1 MLHGSLLSKHIE
13 VIRAYTYEDNVL
25 VDAGQMKQVF
35 LNVLL
40 NGIEAIKD
48 QGCISIAT
56 VAENSHVESVIAD
69 TGPGIPRKELPH
81 VFDPFYTTKSDGT
94 GLGLSVV
101 HSIIQEHGG
110 RVMIDSDTGRGTTV
124 RIQLPLNGGG

>member
-1 MLHGSLLSKHIE
+1 
-13 VIRAYTYEDNVL
+13 
-25 VDAGQMKQVF
+25 MKQVF

-40 NGIEAIKD
+40 NGIEAIKN
-48 QGCISIAT
+48 QGCISIT
-56 VAENSHVESVIAD
+56 TIAENSHVEIVVAD
-69 TGPGIPRKELPH
+69 TGPGIPRKDLPR

-110 RVMIDSDTGRGTTV
+110 RITIESDTGRGTTV
-124 RIQLPLNGGG
+124 RIQLPLNGGI